1 MVWPVLKVPYALSRA
16 RGMAREEVRRRC
28 GAPDKEWETPAA
40 LGCYRGWGPQQ
51 RDMAKGRTWFYLTG
65 VDVDWFA
72 YFDANDR
79 LYATEG
85 NGSAE
90 GCLPKPP
97 EDGGADVLD
106 AASDDGPADGEGD
119 AGPD

>member
-1 MVWPVLKVPYALSRA
+1 MGRRVARSFVVAIVLVASTALAWTTMVWPVLKVPYALSRA

-40 LGCYRGWGPQQ
+40 LGCYRGWCPQQ
-51 RDMAKGRTWFYLTG
+51 RDKAKGRTWFYLTWVG
-65 VDVDWFA
+65 VGWFA

-85 NGSAE
+85 NS
-90 GCLPKPP
+90 
-97 EDGGADVLD
+97 
-106 AASDDGPADGEGD
+106 S
-119 AGPD
+119 